1 MNNVPTLKKMN
12 LPSLDVSYGA
22 FDIIGNT
29 VGRFFDYKRDTAMIE
44 YETEKLVSQTKVVLK
59 KIDTELQLSFDK
71 NEKDFQKEMMRLKSI
86 AKELK
91 KGRIEKKKIVKA
103 MIECKDVGLMR
114 EYRQL
119 LADEH
124 DAVLKK
130 LNLMSGF
137 QPDTKL
143 LQGV

>member
-1 MNNVPTLKKMN
+1 MNKLPTLKKMN

-22 FDIIGNT
+22 VDIVGNT
-29 VGRFFDYKRDTAMIE
+29 VGRFFDYKRDTATIK

-59 KIDTELQLSFDK
+59 KIDAELELSLDR
-71 NEKDFQKEMMRLKSI
+71 NEKEYQKEMMRLKSI

-91 KGRIEKKKIVKA
+91 REHKEKREIIKA
-103 MIECKDVGLMR
+103 MAKCKDAALLR

-124 DAVLKK
+124 GVALKK
-130 LNLMSGF
+130 LNFMIEF
-137 QPDTKL
+137 HQDKKL
-143 LQGV
+143 LQGA

>member
-1 MNNVPTLKKMN
+1 MNNLPTLKKMN

-59 KIDTELQLSFDK
+59 KIDTELQLSLDK

-91 KGRIEKKKIVKA
+91 KGRIEKKKIIKA
-103 MIECKDVGLMR
+103 MVECKDVTLVR

-119 LADEH
+119 LADEN